1 MTNSPTIVW
10 ITPMFPLRKPP
21 KALPNRANQM
31 FEAKPTIIIETMVPM
46 HPIRRTGLRPILS
59 DRWPQYMP
67 VRDSASAKAEMRR
80 PA

>member
-1 MTNSPTIVW
+1 
-10 ITPMFPLRKPP
+10 MFPLRKPP

-31 FEAKPTIIIETMVPM
+31 FEANPTIIIETIVPI
-46 HPIRRTGLRPILS
+46 HPISKTGFRPTLS
-59 DRWPQYMP
+59 DRPPQYIP